1 MVSNAVDRL
10 TIHQGVMSAD
20 LGQSE
25 SCCNRPLGVETG
37 QYRGSYC
44 AVGAVKSI
52 TQMMTGTAI
61 AMIAI
66 SIIAAP
72 CG

>member
-1 MVSNAVDRL
+1 MAGR
-10 TIHQGVMSAD
+10 
-20 LGQSE
+20 
-25 SCCNRPLGVETG
+25 
-37 QYRGSYC
+37 YRGSDY

>member
-1 MVSNAVDRL
+1 
-10 TIHQGVMSAD
+10 MSAD

-25 SCCNRPLGVETG
+25 SAVTTEIQNRPLGVETG

-44 AVGAVKSI
+44 AIGAVKSI
-52 TQMMTGTAI
+52 VPMMTGTAI

>member
-1 MVSNAVDRL
+1 MTEIKTGHCEIQNRL
-10 TIHQGVMSAD
+10 FGV
-20 LGQSE
+20 G
-25 SCCNRPLGVETG
+25 TG

-61 AMIAI
+61 ARRAI

>member
-1 MVSNAVDRL
+1 MDHSRN
-10 TIHQGVMSAD
+10 
-20 LGQSE
+20 QS
-25 SCCNRPLGVETG
+25 RPHCPVAGR
-37 QYRGSYC
+37 YRGSDY

-72 CG
+72 CGRWCNLPQLS